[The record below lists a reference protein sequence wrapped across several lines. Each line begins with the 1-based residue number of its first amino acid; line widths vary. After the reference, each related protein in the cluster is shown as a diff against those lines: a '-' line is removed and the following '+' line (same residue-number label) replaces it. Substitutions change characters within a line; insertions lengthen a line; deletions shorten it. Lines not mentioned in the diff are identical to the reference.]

1 MWRKLAK
8 QPRELLHARSELKAA
23 IRMRN
28 AARSVVRDA
37 MGRPMH
43 AIVTRQLALCSA
55 PAKIWASYATGAD
68 VASISMT

>member
-1 MWRKLAK
+1 MIWRKLAK

-28 AARSVVRDA
+28 AARSAVRDA

-43 AIVTRQLALCSA
+43 AIITC
-55 PAKIWASYATGAD
+55 
-68 VASISMT
+68 

>member
-1 MWRKLAK
+1 MLEESQLIWRKLAK

-28 AARSVVRDA
+28 APRSAVRDA

-55 PAKIWASYATGAD
+55 PAKILG
-68 VASISMT
+68 